1 MTTFKATSGL
11 IAVKSDSGLG
21 IFHIHS
27 HRCLTQVRPY
37 GNRELLALSIQKK
50 KKKKRTSSTVTV
62 GIWCY
67 HQLPRFL

>member
-1 MTTFKATSGL
+1 MTTFKVTSGL

-50 KKKKRTSSTVTV
+50 KKKKK
-62 GIWCY
+62 G
-67 HQLPRFL
+67 HPAQ